1 MRLRAAAAVPLTL
14 GAALLVWYGGA
25 SRKAAPP
32 RTDTSPAPSPPVPP
46 PAPPEIREH
55 VPPGS
60 VLYADDFT
68 DADALGKRLR
78 ELIANDVAY
87 ARLLEWDI
95 RAFSTFETVR
105 RCPWQCRACELVA
118 RRLQRRADRKRN
130 SGGP

>member
-1 MRLRAAAAVPLTL
+1 MYTALRAGAVPIYA
-14 GAALLVWYGGA
+14 GA
-25 SRKAAPP
+25 
-32 RTDTSPAPSPPVPP
+32 
-46 PAPPEIREH
+46 PEIREH

-60 VLYADDFT
+60 VLYADDFA

-78 ELIANDVAY
+78 ELIANDAAY

-130 SGGP
+130 SGP